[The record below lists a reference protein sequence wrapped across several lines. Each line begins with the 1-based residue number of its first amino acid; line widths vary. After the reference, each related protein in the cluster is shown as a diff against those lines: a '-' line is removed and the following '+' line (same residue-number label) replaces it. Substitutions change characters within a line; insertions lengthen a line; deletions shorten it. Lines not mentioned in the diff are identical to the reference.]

1 MAVEELWD
9 SCIFRALVVMNL
21 WWKRLAAVVMII
33 MRDSWESLSFSP
45 SPSSSLPPSFSGLE
59 PVIMVLFTCNTLS
72 NLFTILIHFAIC
84 VLTWIS
90 YIRLCHLFI
99 FCELTGSS
107 LSGFLLFLGGGGAFW
122 TEKCEGM
129 WLISERRSRDFGH
142 NSVSPPRAHLFA
154 GKRQIIQQLG
164 SKFNC

>member
-9 SCIFRALVVMNL
+9 SCIFRALVMNL

-33 MRDSWESLSFSP
+33 MQDSWESLSLFLSP
-45 SPSSSLPPSFSGLE
+45 SLPPSFSGLE

-107 LSGFLLFLGGGGAFW
+107 LSGFLLFWGKDAFSDR
-122 TEKCEGM
+122 EMRKDVV
-129 WLISERRSRDFGH
+129 DF
-142 NSVSPPRAHLFA
+142 
-154 GKRQIIQQLG
+154 
-164 SKFNC
+164 

>member
-1 MAVEELWD
+1 MRSLCGSGGVVGFMHIQGSCDEFVVEATRCCCHDNNARQLG
-9 SCIFRALVVMNL
+9 V
-21 WWKRLAAVVMII
+21 
-33 MRDSWESLSFSP
+33 SLSLSLP
-45 SPSSSLPPSFSGLE
+45 PPPSLPPSFSGLE

-107 LSGFLLFLGGGGAFW
+107 LSGFLLFWGKDAFSDR
-122 TEKCEGM
+122 EMRKDVV
-129 WLISERRSRDFGH
+129 DF
-142 NSVSPPRAHLFA
+142 
-154 GKRQIIQQLG
+154 
-164 SKFNC
+164 